1 MKKNMFIKLAGCII
15 LVMLVA
21 LAKSEHLHLPSHG
34 NWENKNFEKA
44 VVNQASSR
52 LSNSEK
58 VEFGSKFLCEDY
70 KENNEVRFSANVIYY
85 VVSTNGTKEKHI
97 AHVIS
102 NEDKDRIIEW
112 KEIKNNSLDK

>member
-1 MKKNMFIKLAGCII
+1 MKKNRFIKITGCII

-21 LAKSEHLHLPSHG
+21 LAKSGHLHLPNHG

-44 VVNQASSR
+44 VVNQVSSR

-85 VVSTNGTKEKHI
+85 VVSINGTKEKHI